1 METPTILYLNNRYVN
16 SLNGLK
22 AYIGSALSETQK
34 QELVAAFRD
43 KVIYHWLKEGGDAEI
58 IVADKM
64 QPSLDQHLGNG
75 EILSKIAE
83 FLGVENASIA
93 DYKFVDYA
101 EYLGC
106 YPLVRSRQTDAANGR
121 VRDTNNPKRGGGS
134 VGATDLKEVK
144 ARTGQIKPKL
154 AEIAEGMSS
163 VITDATLVAKEAVTK
178 TLIDNGKIFQDLIL
192 HGGTIRLKK
201 GQKTSKII
209 FVFRILSPENDYL
222 SLRFSLNP
230 KVENVIVNDN
240 LKLDLGGKKNSLRA
254 VTLEIDGEKL
264 PKESALTIIHGN
276 DIIGRVNLDNH
287 ENTDKVIEAT
297 EEQEPES
304 EGYQKANIVARVR
317 KQEGYWFYG
326 SNAQLA
332 LKVDLKLLKN
342 SMYPDLEFGFYYHEI
357 QGKDKN
363 KVRLY
368 YVGENGCQ
376 ELGIFSDATPLN
388 EDLVAVRKNK
398 DSIFFGIIDK
408 TGKTILEDNKVGKIF
423 GISKDGC
430 LVCEVR
436 PGTQGLANLKGEK
449 LRKDKEFNHYF
460 VNPFSDSICSYDQD
474 AYGSLARVYFSSS
487 ESDSFDQTKN
497 ISFYDWKTIVSIY
510 YFNSRLFIIGIGG
523 DNGRET
529 VYSGWF
535 NGLPS
540 GFCYVYETTC
550 SENDLQIWL
559 NKPLF
564 PLFKVSS
571 KIYVSE
577 QADDKYVMVAGY
589 RFSSNSIRYREI
601 KPVFVSEKWML
612 EHDGS
617 WKLYENRVDGFIRV
631 SDFNYTGD
639 MFAVYCCSQGFVHF
653 ETNKIELI
661 FIKDDLR
668 PEKKEII
675 NYNGIKKIET
685 VVSYGNYIAIRYLYQ
700 ADGGNE
706 ETHCSLIIT
715 REGET
720 VFLDEWNEFSYICG
734 PFKNKYYYLNHGD
747 LYCMDEDKKNKNKL
761 TGLNADNLNASEL
774 CPLGTTGHFVVKNDK
789 VYQIIDNKG
798 NPLGKPFYEFNVAV
812 TNCEKDAV
820 MDYIYNS
827 QYLPIKNEEGKCGL
841 IDTNGNIIVPCE
853 YDEVEDLNSVFKK
866 KGIVVF

>member
-16 SLNGLK
+16 SLKGLK

-43 KVIYHWLKEGGDAEI
+43 KVIYHWLKEGGDAEKI
-58 IVADKM
+58 IADKM
-64 QPSLDQHLGNG
+64 QLSLDQHLGNG

-83 FLGVENASIA
+83 LLGVENASIA
-93 DYKFVDYA
+93 DYKFLDYV

-106 YPLVRSRQTDAANGR
+106 YPLVRLRQMDAANGR
-121 VRDTNNPKRGGGS
+121 ASDTNTPKQDDDS
-134 VGATDLKEVK
+134 VVGTDLKTVK
-144 ARTGQIKPKL
+144 AKMGQLKPKL
-154 AEIAEGMSS
+154 AEFAEEMSS
-163 VITDATLVAKEAVTK
+163 VIKDATLVAKGVVTK
-178 TLIDNGKIFQDLIL
+178 TLIDKGKIPQDLIL

-201 GQKTSKII
+201 GQKTSNVVFVFKII
-209 FVFRILSPENDYL
+209 SPENDYL

-230 KVENVIVNDN
+230 NIENLIVNDN
-240 LKLDLGGKKNSLRA
+240 LKLDLGGKKNSLRT

-264 PKESALTIIHGN
+264 PKESALAIYHGN
-276 DIIGRVNLDNH
+276 DIIGRVNFDNH

-297 EEQEPES
+297 EEPVL

-408 TGKTILEDNKVGKIF
+408 TGKTILEDNKVGKIY
-423 GISKDGC
+423 GINKDGC

-449 LRKDKEFNHYF
+449 VRKDKEFNHYF

-487 ESDSFDQTKN
+487 ESDSFDSTKN
-497 ISFYDWKTIVSIY
+497 ISFSDWKTIVSIY
-510 YFNSRLFIIGIGG
+510 YFNSRLFIIGV
-523 DNGRET
+523 DNGGET

-540 GFCYVYETTC
+540 VFCNVYETTC

-564 PLFKVSS
+564 PLFKADS

-577 QADDKYVMVAGY
+577 QPDDMYVMYGY
-589 RFSSNSIRYREI
+589 SSHLIQHKKI

-612 EHDGS
+612 EHVDGS
-617 WKLYENRVDGFIRV
+617 WYIYENKENSFDVISRFTNI
-631 SDFNYTGD
+631 GD
-639 MFAVYCCSQGFVHF
+639 LFAVYCCSQGFVHF

-700 ADGGNE
+700 PDGGNE

-734 PFKNKYYYLNHGD
+734 PFKNKYFYLNHGD

-774 CPLGTTGHFVVKNDK
+774 CPLGTTGRFVVKNEK
-789 VYQIIDNKG
+789 GYQIIDNKG

-853 YDEVEDLNSVFKK
+853 YDEVENLNSVFKK